1 MLTTLMNVCKNESK
15 VIPINNQIQQSYPAV
30 VSSHFLQVQKPV
42 NFIQSSYT
50 MLWISYKSLP

>member
-50 MLWISYKSLP
+50 ML